1 MKTII
6 AFIIVSFASQAFAI
20 SDETLVQRCLDVGQQ
35 KVASQAAAWGCVADV
50 KNVEVQN
57 IDNRWYNPVKYV
69 WYQVRG
75 ECNGYT
81 EVIQLVQYYKGKCF

>member
-1 MKTII
+1 MKIF
-6 AFIIVSFASQAFAI
+6 AVLFLMSFASQAYAI
-20 SDETLVQRCLDVGQQ
+20 SDETLVQRCLEVGRQ
-35 KVASQAAAWGCVADV
+35 KVAAQAEAWGCVADV
-50 KNVEVQN
+50 KNVEVQK

-75 ECNGYT
+75 ECNGYS